1 MSDCELGKFEVMTIK
16 KSLLLETTGFGG
28 LLGVAKKK
36 KKRSSQEGST
46 DFRDT
51 VQSHV

>member
-1 MSDCELGKFEVMTIK
+1 MSDCELGKFEVMTKK

-36 KKRSSQEGST
+36 KRSSQEGST
-46 DFRDT
+46 DFCDT